1 MSEFKVR
8 FQKFFFGD
16 IKSIICKLII
26 NMNVMSFYMEKF
38 CEKKKL
44 NVSQTHFFLQKNSV
58 IFYSKCLI
66 LEGFACAQ
74 NDERNAKVSFHYPQ

>member
-1 MSEFKVR
+1 
-8 FQKFFFGD
+8 
-16 IKSIICKLII
+16 
-26 NMNVMSFYMEKF
+26 MNVMSFYMEKF

-44 NVSQTHFFLQKNSV
+44 NVSQTHFFLQ
-58 IFYSKCLI
+58 SKCLI